1 MLFNY
6 SSDTLL
12 NMIETA
18 TENKGSIFAYD
29 EDGNTIIPGDM
40 VVYRRK
46 LYKVE
51 HMEHEVSG
59 DGYYNERV
67 WLFLEHFKTGKQI
80 VVEDFKVEVLG

>member
-1 MLFNY
+1 
-6 SSDTLL
+6 
-12 NMIETA
+12 MIETA

-40 VVYRRK
+40 VVYRRR

-51 HMEHEVSG
+51 HMEHEVSS
-59 DGYYNERV
+59 DGLYTETV
-67 WLFLEHFKTGKQI
+67 VLLLEHHKTGKQI

>member
-1 MLFNY
+1 
-6 SSDTLL
+6 
-12 NMIETA
+12 MIETA
-18 TENKGSIFAYD
+18 TENKGTILAYD

-51 HMEHEVSG
+51 HLEHETSN
-59 DGYYNERV
+59 DGFYTETV
-67 WLFLEHFKTGKQI
+67 VLLLEHYKTGKQI

>member
-1 MLFNY
+1 
-6 SSDTLL
+6 
-12 NMIETA
+12 MIETA

-51 HMEHEVSG
+51 HMEHEVSN
-59 DGYYNERV
+59 DGCYTESV
-67 WLFLEHFKTGKQI
+67 VLLLEHLKTGKQI

>member
-1 MLFNY
+1 
-6 SSDTLL
+6 
-12 NMIETA
+12 MIETA

-51 HMEHEVSG
+51 HMEHEISS
-59 DGYYNERV
+59 DGLYDETV
-67 WLFLEHFKTGKQI
+67 VLLLEHHKTGKQI

>member
-1 MLFNY
+1 
-6 SSDTLL
+6 
-12 NMIETA
+12 MIETA

-51 HMEHEVSG
+51 SLEHDVPA

-67 WLFLEHFKTGKQI
+67 WLSLEHYKTGKQI
-80 VVEDFKVEVLG
+80 TVEDFKVEVLG